1 MSNRKLG
8 NFALSSTAGW
18 TNNGAMLICPQ
29 WIVLRTGDLQGD
41 LAMDYAVSVE
51 RDREPV
57 KRNLGI
63 RRVLTNGK
71 CAI

>member
-1 MSNRKLG
+1 
-8 NFALSSTAGW
+8 
-18 TNNGAMLICPQ
+18 MLICPQ
-29 WIVLRTGDLQGD
+29 WIDVLRTGDLQGD
-41 LAMDYAVSVE
+41 LAMDYAVSFE

-63 RRVLTNGK
+63 RRVLTNEK